1 MQFIHVLQDYKT
13 MRTMLF
19 STLSASYNR
28 HRISC

>member
-1 MQFIHVLQDYKT
+1 MH
-13 MRTMLF
+13 TMLF